1 MKIAIFHDYFRVI
14 GGAEKLVLIMA
25 KEIGADIIT
34 SEINP
39 DLLSKVGVDGVHII
53 PLGKLSTV
61 PDILPMIS
69 RKRFESCDFSKEYDY
84 FIFSGNFSIYAAKTH
99 TPNMWYCHSP
109 LRGLYD
115 LKEKNVEATKAKAGA
130 NTKAEMKRHE

>member
-39 DLLSKVGVDGVHII
+39 DILSKVGIEGVRII

-69 RKRFESCDFSKEYDY
+69 RKRFQSCDFSKEYDY
-84 FIFSGNFSIYAAKTH
+84 FIFSGNFSIYAAETH

-115 LKEKNVEATKAKAGA
+115 LKEKSEEAAKTKMAVKI
-130 NTKAEMKRHE
+130 KEDLKSHE